1 LPNLYQAPK
10 RRCMIAGS
18 DRVFLHDFL
27 PGSTAPNDLPRIGAL
42 RQSRRAFDHLHRRLC
57 CCDDCSQ
64 SGVMGGRSNWSRIEQ
79 RRLMRRQH
87 EHVKGEPTF
96 TTTLNKPPPRR
107 LSKAELRK
115 QAEAA
120 LLAWR
125 AGQAS
130 KDK

>member
-1 LPNLYQAPK
+1 VYNH
-10 RRCMIAGS
+10 
-18 DRVFLHDFL
+18 RVGLALCHVFL

-42 RQSRRAFDHLHRRLC
+42 RQSRRAFDHFPRRLC
-57 CCDDCSQ
+57 CDDCRQ
-64 SGVMGGRSNWSRIEQ
+64 LGVMGGRSNWSRIEQ
-79 RRLMRRQH
+79 RRLMRRQR

-107 LSKAELRK
+107 LSKAELRE

-120 LLAWR
+120 LAAWR
-125 AGQAS
+125 AGQTS